1 MLPEICHIG
10 PFTVFS
16 YGLML
21 VLAFFAAAF
30 LAARQAKREKVEAEK
45 IFNLL
50 FFVFISGI
58 IGSRVFYVLINF
70 DFYLREPLE
79 MIMLQHGGMAWF
91 GGLIFGFSVGCL
103 FIKKNKM
110 SLLKTLDLLAPFIAL
125 GQAIGRIGCLLNGC
139 CFGKPSESGL
149 YFKVFD
155 RLLIP
160 AQLYSSLSLLLIF
173 FILRFLQDR
182 KHLAGEI
189 FYSYLFLYSLKRFF
203 IEFLR
208 NDNPGI
214 FYGLTLFQLL
224 SLGLFFFS
232 LAMMIRL
239 FRKSGD
245 GSIFQP
251 GQPTEK

>member
-21 VLAFFAAAF
+21 VLAFFSAAF
-30 LAARQAKREKVEAEK
+30 LAGRQARREKLDPDK

-50 FFVFISGI
+50 FFVFLSGI
-58 IGSRVFYVLINF
+58 IGSRVFYVAINF
-70 DFYLREPLE
+70 PFYLREPLE

-91 GGLIFGFSVGCL
+91 GGLIFGFSAGCL

-139 CFGKPSESGL
+139 CFGKPAEFGL
-149 YFKVFD
+149 YFPVYE
-155 RLLIP
+155 RVLIP
-160 AQLYSSLSLLLIF
+160 TQLYSSLLLLLIF
-173 FILRFLQDR
+173 FILRSLQKKR
-182 KHLAGEI
+182 HPAGEVL
-189 FYSYLFLYSLKRFF
+189 YSYLFLYSLKRFL
-203 IEFLR
+203 IEFAR
-208 NDNPGI
+208 NDSPRI

-224 SLGLFFFS
+224 SLSVFFFS
-232 LAMMIRL
+232 LVMMIRL
-239 FRKSGD
+239 FRGK
-245 GSIFQP
+245 
-251 GQPTEK
+251 KK